1 MVYYREL
8 RCTCCRKLL
17 AKGSGG
23 VQIKCNRCKTINSF
37 N

>member
-1 MVYYREL
+1 MQNYREL
-8 RCTCCRKLL
+8 RCQYCGRLL

-23 VQIKCNRCKTINSF
+23 VQIKCMRCKNINTF